1 MFLVVGVAV
10 QDPKGEIWA
19 TVHLFANKSLVKSR
33 KTNWN
38 GVGLSLFCVQSFVI
52 PESFGS
58 RDSRMA
64 SDVGSSFVREKKV
77 EKEISFMS

>member
-1 MFLVVGVAV
+1 MFLVVGVVV
-10 QDPKGEIWA
+10 QDSRGTIWA
-19 TVHLFANKSLVKSR
+19 TVHLLANKSLVKSR

-52 PESFGS
+52 SESFES
-58 RDSRMA
+58 CDSRMA
-64 SDVGSSFVREKKV
+64 SGVESSFVREKKV